1 MLRPSERRCR
11 PGRPRSPQAS
21 EHPVHAGAEEIA
33 KGGATAP
40 RVSDPVHRPPSG
52 LNNMDP
58 VTFSVL
64 ARRFET
70 VARTMQHTLVRAS
83 RSGVIASGH
92 DCSCCIL
99 SGRDE
104 LLSAAQTI
112 PIHVFSGADLMAK
125 TMKRF
130 HPELERGDAF
140 LHNSPYHGCTHAADL
155 SVLVPVLDSGGVHR
169 FTVLAKAHQADI
181 GNSKP
186 TTYMAGAR
194 DLYEEG
200 ALIFAATRIQ
210 KRYEMQT
217 DIVRIGQMR
226 IRAPEQWYGDLL
238 ALIGAARSG
247 ERALE
252 ALGEEFGWDV
262 LERFANEWLDY
273 SESAVRRVIR
283 SLPRGKA
290 LGTSCHDPFPGT
302 PESGIEVRAEVE
314 IIPER
319 ERIVVDLRDNPDCLP
334 CGLNMSEATSRS
346 AALIGVFNSL
356 GKDLPANSASASR
369 VEVRLRKNCI
379 VGIPNATTSCSVATT
394 NLADRVANAVHK
406 AMAAIDPKL
415 GMAESGAIEGPAGA
429 VLSGYDS
436 RHGDRPYINQL
447 ALAGTAGGASPRG
460 DGWLTLGNA
469 CSAGMWTMDSVEIDE
484 LNYPFRVDERM
495 LLPDSEGAGR
505 HRGTPCCRVVYQPI
519 GGPMRLHYACDGV
532 VNAARGVDGG
542 GDAAPARQWI
552 QRQDGTTSELPGI
565 GDLVTEAG
573 DRIVAHTSGG
583 GGFGDPKRRPV
594 DAVCKDVR
602 AGLISPERAREV
614 YAVVCNESGEPAHE
628 ETARLRR
635 THDERYSA

>member
-1 MLRPSERRCR
+1 MSAL
-11 PGRPRSPQAS
+11 
-21 EHPVHAGAEEIA
+21 
-33 KGGATAP
+33 
-40 RVSDPVHRPPSG
+40 
-52 LNNMDP
+52 DP

-64 ARRFET
+64 ARRFDT

-112 PIHVFSGADLMAK
+112 PIHVFSGADRMAM
-125 TMKRF
+125 TMKRY

-155 SVLVPVLDSGGVHR
+155 SVLVPVLDASGAHR

-181 GNSKP
+181 GNAKP
-186 TTYMAGAR
+186 TTYMAEAR

-200 ALIFAATRIQ
+200 ALMFAATRIQ
-210 KRYEMQT
+210 KGYAMQD
-217 DIVRIGQMR
+217 DIVRIGRMR
-226 IRAPEQWYGDLL
+226 IRSPEQWYGDLL
-238 ALIGAARSG
+238 ALIGAARAG
-247 ERALE
+247 ERGLE

-262 LERFANEWLDY
+262 LDAFAAEWLDY
-273 SESAVRRVIR
+273 SERAVRRVIR
-283 SLPRGKA
+283 SLPPGKA
-290 LGTSCHDPFPGT
+290 VGESRHDPFPGT
-302 PESGIEVRAEVE
+302 PEGGVAVRAEVE
-314 IIPER
+314 ILPHE

-356 GKDLPANSASASR
+356 GSDLPANSASASR
-369 VEVRLRKNCI
+369 VEVRLRENCV
-379 VGIPNATTSCSVATT
+379 VGIPNPTTSCSVATT

-406 AMAAIDPKL
+406 AMAAIDDGL

-429 VLSGYDS
+429 VISGHDP
-436 RHGDRPYINQL
+436 RHGNRPYINQL

-469 CSAGMWTMDSVEIDE
+469 CTAGMWTMDSVEIDE
-484 LNYPFRVDERM
+484 LNYPLRVDERM
-495 LLPDSEGAGR
+495 LLPDSEGPGR
-505 HRGTPCCRVVYQPI
+505 YRGTPCARVVYQPVA
-519 GGPMRLHYACDGV
+519 GAMRMHYACDGA
-532 VNAARGVDGG
+532 VNAAQGVDGG
-542 GDAAPARQWI
+542 GAGGAARQWI
-552 QRQDGTTSELPGI
+552 RRRDGAATALPGI
-565 GDLVTEAG
+565 GDLVVEPG

-583 GGFGDPKRRPV
+583 GGFGDPKQRPV
-594 DAVCKDVR
+594 DAVCADVC

-614 YAVVCNESGEPAHE
+614 YAVVCDERGEPARE
-628 ETARLRR
+628 ETARLRGNR
-635 THDERYSA
+635 EARRSG

>member
-1 MLRPSERRCR
+1 
-11 PGRPRSPQAS
+11 
-21 EHPVHAGAEEIA
+21 
-33 KGGATAP
+33 
-40 RVSDPVHRPPSG
+40 
-52 LNNMDP
+52 MDP

-64 ARRFET
+64 ARRFDT
-70 VARTMQHTLVRAS
+70 VARTMQHTLVRSS

-125 TMKRF
+125 TMKRY

-155 SVLVPVLDSGGVHR
+155 SVLVPVLDASGTHR

-181 GNSKP
+181 GNAKP
-186 TTYMAGAR
+186 TTYMADAR

-200 ALIFAATRIQ
+200 ALMFAATRIQ
-210 KRYEMQT
+210 KRYAMQD
-217 DIVRIGQMR
+217 DIVRIGRMR
-226 IRAPEQWYGDLL
+226 IRSPEQWYGDLL
-238 ALIGAARSG
+238 ALIGAARAG
-247 ERALE
+247 ERGFE
-252 ALGEEFGWDV
+252 TLGEEFGWDV
-262 LERFANEWLDY
+262 LDGFAAEWLDH
-273 SESAVRRVIR
+273 SERAVRRVIR
-283 SLPRGKA
+283 SLPPGKA
-290 LGTSCHDPFPGT
+290 VGESRHDPFPGT
-302 PESGIEVRAEVE
+302 PESGVEVRAEVE

-319 ERIVVDLRDNPDCLP
+319 ERIVVDLRDNLDCLP

-356 GKDLPANSASASR
+356 GSDLPANSASASR
-369 VEVRLRKNCI
+369 VEVLLRENCV
-379 VGIPNATTSCSVATT
+379 VGIPSSTTSCSVATT

-406 AMAAIDPKL
+406 AMAAIDDRL

-429 VLSGYDS
+429 VISGRDP
-436 RHGDRPYINQL
+436 RHGNRPYINQL

-469 CSAGMWTMDSVEIDE
+469 CTAGMWTMDSVEIDE
-484 LNYPFRVDERM
+484 LNYPLRVEERM

-505 HRGTPCCRVVYQPI
+505 YRGTPCARVVYQPVA
-519 GGPMRLHYACDGV
+519 GAMRVHYACDGA
-532 VNAARGVDGG
+532 VNAAQGVDGG

-552 QRQDGTTSELPGI
+552 RRPDGSTTALPGI
-565 GDLVTEAG
+565 GDLVVEPD

-583 GGFGDPKRRPV
+583 GGFGDPKQRPV
-594 DAVCKDVR
+594 DAVCADVR

-614 YAVVCNESGEPAHE
+614 YAVICDERGEPARE

-635 THDERYSA
+635 NLDERASK

>member
-1 MLRPSERRCR
+1 MSE
-11 PGRPRSPQAS
+11 
-21 EHPVHAGAEEIA
+21 
-33 KGGATAP
+33 
-40 RVSDPVHRPPSG
+40 
-52 LNNMDP
+52 LDP
-58 VTFSVL
+58 VTLSVL
-64 ARRFET
+64 ARRFDT

-125 TMKRF
+125 TVKRF
-130 HPELERGDAF
+130 HPELRRGDAF

-155 SVLVPVLDSGGVHR
+155 SVLVPVLDAGGKHR

-210 KRYEMQT
+210 KRYEMQA
-217 DIVRIGQMR
+217 DIVRMGRMR
-226 IRAPEQWYGDLL
+226 IRSPEQWYGDLL

-247 ERALE
+247 EQGLE
-252 ALGEEFGWDV
+252 TLGEEFGWDV
-262 LERFANEWLDY
+262 LDRFAGEWLDY
-273 SESAVRRVIR
+273 SEQAVRRVIR

-290 LGTSCHDPFPGT
+290 VGTSCHDPFPGT
-302 PESGIEVRAEVE
+302 PESGVEVRAEVE

-356 GKDLPANSASASR
+356 GRDLPANSASASR
-369 VEVRLRKNCI
+369 VEVRLRENCI
-379 VGIPNATTSCSVATT
+379 VGIPNAATSCSVATT

-406 AMAAIDPKL
+406 AMAAIDEGL

-429 VLSGYDS
+429 VLSGHDP
-436 RHGDRPYINQL
+436 RHAGRAYINQL

-469 CSAGMWTMDSVEIDE
+469 CSAGMWTMDSVEVDE

-505 HRGTPCCRVVYQPI
+505 YRGTPCCRVVYEPSA
-519 GGPMRLHYACDGV
+519 GSMRLHYACDGT
-532 VNAARGVDGG
+532 VNTAQGVNGG
-542 GDAAPARQWI
+542 GDAAPAGQWI
-552 QRQDGTTSELPGI
+552 RRRDGSSAALPGI
-565 GDLVTEAG
+565 GDLVVEAG
-573 DRIVAHTSGG
+573 ERIVAHTSGG
-583 GGFGDPKRRPV
+583 GGFGDPRRRPV
-594 DAVCKDVR
+594 DAVCADVR

-614 YAVVCNESGEPAHE
+614 YAVVCDERGEPEHE
-628 ETARLRR
+628 ETAHLRR
-635 THDERYSA
+635 TCEERSST